1 MSRPIHQHA
10 RQQVGSASGVLLLV
24 LLFAGSVAGVAW
36 VGMGIVAPDR
46 WPIRW
51 LEVNGDFQRVSA
63 EQLRANLSPSLDSS
77 FFTVDLNGLEA
88 AAGRISWVAS
98 VDVRKIWR
106 DTVTVTVDEYEPVA
120 HWNSGQLIASNGDPF
135 SVPEADELQ
144 GLPWLQGP
152 ETRLEEVLDTWVEID
167 RRLGALGL
175 EVARLSLDD
184 RGAWS
189 LQMNNGTQVYL
200 GRDSMEERL
209 QRLLSSWDAL
219 MEQQEV
225 PPRDIDLRYTNG
237 FAVAWARDEAEARG

>member
-1 MSRPIHQHA
+1 MSRPMN
-10 RQQVGSASGVLLLV
+10 QVGSASGVLLVL
-24 LLFAGSVAGVAW
+24 LLFAGSVAGMAW
-36 VGMGIVAPDR
+36 GGMGIVAPDR

-98 VDVRKIWR
+98 VEVQKIWP

-167 RRLGALGL
+167 QRLGALGL

-189 LQMNNGTQVYL
+189 LQLNNGTQVYL

-237 FAVAWARDEAEARG
+237 FAVAWAQESGEEQG

>member
-1 MSRPIHQHA
+1 MN
-10 RQQVGSASGVLLLV
+10 L
-24 LLFAGSVAGVAW
+24 
-36 VGMGIVAPDR
+36 GI
-46 WPIRW
+46 
-51 LEVNGDFQRVSA
+51 
-63 EQLRANLSPSLDSS
+63 
-77 FFTVDLNGLEA
+77 
-88 AAGRISWVAS
+88 
-98 VDVRKIWR
+98 
-106 DTVTVTVDEYEPVA
+106 A

>member
-1 MSRPIHQHA
+1 MSRPDYQA
-10 RQQVGSASGVLLLV
+10 GSARGVLLLL

-36 VGMGIVAPDR
+36 VGVGIVAPDR

-63 EQLRANLSPSLDSS
+63 EQLRASLAPSLDSN
-77 FFTVDLNGLEA
+77 FFTVDMNGLET

-98 VDVRKIWR
+98 VDVRKVWP
-106 DTVTVTVDEYEPVA
+106 DTVTVTVDEYVPVA
-120 HWNSGQLIASNGDPF
+120 HWNSGQLIAQDGQPF

-152 ETRLEEVLDTWVEID
+152 ETRLDEVLDTWVEMD
-167 RRLGALGL
+167 QRLGALGL

-189 LQMNNGTQVYL
+189 LQLDNGTQVYL

-237 FAVAWARDEAEARG
+237 FAVAWAQESGEERG

>member
-63 EQLRANLSPSLDSS
+63 EQLRASLSPSLDSS

-98 VDVRKIWR
+98 VDVQKIWP
-106 DTVTVTVDEYEPVA
+106 DTVTVTVDEDSLPSDAYVGTTTNELVISDIAADTPNGSRLPA
-120 HWNSGQLIASNGDPF
+120 RTHRACIADHPRGSPRGMGAFLISCRSTGTSSIAAKPENQECPHFLSPSPRCRSNWAS
-135 SVPEADELQ
+135 
-144 GLPWLQGP
+144 
-152 ETRLEEVLDTWVEID
+152 I
-167 RRLGALGL
+167 RR
-175 EVARLSLDD
+175 
-184 RGAWS
+184 
-189 LQMNNGTQVYL
+189 
-200 GRDSMEERL
+200 
-209 QRLLSSWDAL
+209 
-219 MEQQEV
+219 
-225 PPRDIDLRYTNG
+225 
-237 FAVAWARDEAEARG
+237 